1 MDDAHIVSDV
11 HLFNSISNS
20 QKFLN
25 FLHYSEDRTHKIIIN
40 GDLFDN
46 ANSQKAKEN
55 DWKVIAKLKDLANKK
70 KLIYIKGN
78 HDPNEI
84 ATIDLQIS
92 QLNFYILR
100 SGEKNI
106 FCTHGDQFDQIIQ
119 NNPTV
124 AKLSEKINE
133 LLYNYRLNRLM
144 KPLKT
149 RILTRL
155 QFKHAQKALDF
166 CEEINYNTI
175 CVGHTHLPSII
186 TRKDST
192 YVNSGSWTE
201 DQNSF
206 ISVKSGS
213 IFLHDNIF

>member
-1 MDDAHIVSDV
+1 MDDAHIVSDI

-25 FLHYSEDRTHKIIIN
+25 FLHYSEDRTHKIIVN

-46 ANSQKAKEN
+46 TNFQKATAN
-55 DWKVIAKLKDLANKK
+55 DWKIIDKLKDLANKK
-70 KLIYIKGN
+70 KIIYIKGN
-78 HDPNEI
+78 HDPSEI
-84 ATIDLQIS
+84 AEIDLQIS
-92 QLNFYILR
+92 QLDFYILK
-100 SGEKNI
+100 SGKKNI

-119 NNPTV
+119 NNPIV
-124 AKLSEKINE
+124 AKFSEKINE
-133 LLYNYRLNRLM
+133 LFYHCRLNSVI
-144 KPLKT
+144 KPIKT
-149 RILTRL
+149 RILTKL
-155 QFKHAQKALDF
+155 QLKHAQKALDF

-201 DQNSF
+201 RQNSF
-206 ISVKSGS
+206 ISVKNGS
-213 IFLHDNIF
+213 IFLHDNLF

>member
-1 MDDAHIVSDV
+1 MDDAHIVSDI

-25 FLHYSEDRTHKIIIN
+25 FLHYSEDRTHKIIVN

-46 ANSQKAKEN
+46 TNFQKATAN
-55 DWKVIAKLKDLANKK
+55 DWKIIDKLKDLASKK
-70 KLIYIKGN
+70 KIIYIKGN
-78 HDPNEI
+78 HDPSEI
-84 ATIDLQIS
+84 AEIDLQIS

-100 SGEKNI
+100 SGKNNI

-119 NNPTV
+119 NNPLV
-124 AKLSEKINE
+124 AKFSEKINE
-133 LLYNYRLNRLM
+133 LFYHCRLNSLI
-144 KPLKT
+144 KPIKT
-149 RILTRL
+149 RILTKL
-155 QFKHAQKALDF
+155 QLKHAQKALDF

-201 DQNSF
+201 RQNSF
-206 ISVKSGS
+206 ISVKNGS
-213 IFLHDNIF
+213 IFLHDNLF